1 MDKRYPANAAVSE
14 RYQKVAASALILLLL
29 VTMPFWL
36 HSVGGYTSLGTR
48 VLVLALA
55 ATALNFLLG
64 YTGVLSFGH
73 AAYFGLGVY
82 GTGLTIK
89 YLVPST
95 LLGMGVGIVIG
106 VLAAALIGLLII
118 HLRGIYFAM
127 VTIAFGQVFYFIAYR
142 WNNVTGGDDGLSN
155 WSRQPIDFGFAKLD
169 ILHNEWA
176 FYYFVL
182 FFFVLSL
189 AIMAVILRS
198 PFGRTLLA
206 IRENERRARFLGIP
220 VDRHIWLSWIISCT
234 FVSLAGTLYA
244 LLNNFADPHDL
255 RWDQSGDFVI
265 MAVLGGM
272 RSFWGPLIGAA
283 IFVVL
288 QDYVSSLTQNWM
300 SFIGLFFVLVVLF
313 FPRGVLG
320 ILQRK
325 TAS

>member
-1 MDKRYPANAAVSE
+1 VRPLTRRSADIAVW
-14 RYQKVAASALILLLL
+14 LLLL
-29 VTMPFWL
+29 TMPFSLNW
-36 HSVGGYTSLGTR
+36 VGGYTALGSR
-48 VLVLALA
+48 VLVMALA
-55 ATALNFLLG
+55 AMSLNFLLG
-64 YTGVLSFGH
+64 FTGVLSFGH

-82 GTGLTIK
+82 GAGLTIK
-89 YLVPST
+89 YLVPNT
-95 LLGMGVGIVIG
+95 LVGMAVGVSVGAV
-106 VLAAALIGLLII
+106 AAALIGLLIVR
-118 HLRGIYFAM
+118 LRGIYFAM
-127 VTIAFGQVFYFIAYR
+127 VTIAFGQVFYFIAFR
-142 WNNVTGGDDGLSN
+142 WNSVTGGDDGLSG
-155 WSRQPIDFGFAKLD
+155 WRRLPIDLGFAKVD
-169 ILHNEWA
+169 ILGNDRA

-182 FFFVLSL
+182 IFFAVAV
-189 AIMAVILRS
+189 AIMAALLRS

-220 VDRHIWLSWIISCT
+220 VDRHIWLSWVISCL

-272 RSFWGPLIGAA
+272 RAFWGPLIGAA

-288 QDYVSSLTQNWM
+288 QDYVSSQTANWM

-320 ILQRK
+320 IIGRK
-325 TAS
+325 TAR